1 MKIKFRL
8 VLFTVIFLISW
19 MSSGAYPDTIYLRN
33 GRNIEGLIK
42 KEDGKSVLLDVG
54 FGTVKF
60 RREEIKDI
68 SRSSREEAFNIRK
81 GWGEQRKLEEER
93 MSRRKKELEKTRQ
106 KKEFEPKEARFIQ
119 DKNKIVV
126 EALLNK
132 KVKASLL
139 LDTGATVVL
148 LSSGVARRLRIRKNT
163 AKKDMVK
170 VQMADGRKVNAQ
182 LIVLNTVSVEGAK
195 AKDVEAVVLSD
206 YEGMGAYDGLLGMS
220 FLNRFNFQI
229 DTVNKRL
236 ILKRRR

>member
-1 MKIKFRL
+1 
-8 VLFTVIFLISW
+8 
-19 MSSGAYPDTIYLRN
+19 MSRVYPDTIYLRN

-81 GWGEQRKLEEER
+81 RWGEQRKLEEER
-93 MSRRKKELEKTRQ
+93 MSRRKKELEETRQ

-148 LSSGVARRLRIRKNT
+148 LSSGIAKRLRIRKNAT
-163 AKKDMVK
+163 KKDMVK

-195 AKDVEAVVLSD
+195 ARDVEAVVLSD
-206 YEGMGAYDGLLGMS
+206 YEGMGGCDGLLGMS
-220 FLNRFNFQI
+220 FLSRFNFQI
-229 DTVNKRL
+229 DTVNKKL